1 MAALRKN
8 AKRTR
13 GRPFA
18 VGNAGRPKGARNKTT
33 VMAEALLSQ
42 DIESVVGKVVS
53 KAKRG
58 DMQAARLI
66 LDRIMPP
73 RRGRT
78 VRFPLPKLETPADV
92 VSALATVTKAMA
104 AGQLSPA
111 EAVEVA
117 GVIEMQRRAIE
128 TQQLETRLHALE
140 DRFR

>member
-1 MAALRKN
+1 
-8 AKRTR
+8 
-13 GRPFA
+13 
-18 VGNAGRPKGARNKTT
+18 
-33 VMAEALLSQ
+33 MAEALLSQ
-42 DIESVVGKVVS
+42 DIESVIGKVVS

-73 RRGRT
+73 SRGGA

-117 GVIEMQRRAIE
+117 GVVEMQRRAIE
-128 TQQLETRLHALE
+128 TQELETRLHALE
-140 DRFR
+140 GRFK

>member
-1 MAALRKN
+1 
-8 AKRTR
+8 
-13 GRPFA
+13 
-18 VGNAGRPKGARNKTT
+18 
-33 VMAEALLSQ
+33 MAEALLSQ
-42 DIESVVGKVVS
+42 DIEAVIGKVVS

-66 LDRIMPP
+66 LDRVMPP

-78 VRFPLPKLETPADV
+78 VRFPLPKMETSADV
-92 VSALATVTKAMA
+92 VSALAAVAKAMA